1 MKETRE
7 ILVNWVGD
15 LEAFKA
21 EFPTV
26 RVVPIPEMLDDSYMI
41 IYECY
46 TEIVNDIEIEHD
58 FDDEYTWLDDNGD
71 LEVIG
76 KWKSNGNKKP
86 DNNNG
91 NNHNKTKYKKYLR
104 DIWNEDTQKFEK
116 APEDTP
122 VNCISGWNNRDI
134 TE

>member
-1 MKETRE
+1 MRETRE
-7 ILVNWVGD
+7 ILLNWIGD

-21 EFPTV
+21 EFTTV
-26 RVVPIPEMLDDSYMI
+26 QVVPIPEMIEGSYMI

-58 FDDEYTWLDDNGD
+58 FDDEYTWLDANGA

-76 KWKSNGNKKP
+76 KWKTNGNKKP

-91 NNHNKTKYKKYLR
+91 NNHTKTKYKKWLR
-104 DIWNEDTQKFEK
+104 KVWDCLLYTS
-116 APEDTP
+116 PSP
-122 VNCISGWNNRDI
+122 RDS
-134 TE
+134 

>member
-1 MKETRE
+1 MRETRE

-15 LEAFKA
+15 LIAFKA

-26 RVVPIPEMLDDSYMI
+26 QVVPIPEMVDDSYMI

-58 FDDEYTWLDDNGD
+58 FDDEYTWLDDNGT

-76 KWKSNGNKKP
+76 KWKTNGNKKP

-91 NNHNKTKYKKYLR
+91 NNHTKTKYKKWLR
-104 DIWNEDTQKFEK
+104 KVWNEDTQKWVK
-116 APEDTP
+116 PPSDTR
-122 VNCISGWNNRDI
+122 VNGVSGWNNRDI
-134 TE
+134 T

>member
-1 MKETRE
+1 MRETRE

-15 LEAFKA
+15 ITDFKS

-26 RVVPIPEMLDDSYMI
+26 QVVPIPEMLDDSYMI
-41 IYECY
+41 VYECY

-76 KWKSNGNKKP
+76 KWKTNGNKKP

-91 NNHNKTKYKKYLR
+91 NNHTKTKYKKWLR
-104 DIWNEDTQKFEK
+104 EVWNEDKQKWEK
-116 APEDTP
+116 PPSDTK
-122 VNCISGWNNRDI
+122 VNGVSGWMERDI
-134 TE
+134 T

>member
-7 ILVNWVGD
+7 ILVNWIGD

-26 RVVPIPEMLDDSYMI
+26 QVVPIPEMLDDSYMI

-46 TEIVNDIEIEHD
+46 TEIVNDVEIEHD

-91 NNHNKTKYKKYLR
+91 NNHTKTKYKKWLR
-104 DIWNEDTQKFEK
+104 KVWDEDKQKWVK
-116 APEDTP
+116 PPSDTRING
-122 VNCISGWNNRDI
+122 VSGWNNRDI
-134 TE
+134 T

>member
-15 LEAFKA
+15 LIAFKA

-26 RVVPIPEMLDDSYMI
+26 QVVPIPEMVDDSYMI

-58 FDDEYTWLDDNGD
+58 FDDEYTWLDDNGT

-76 KWKSNGNKKP
+76 KWKNNGNKKP

-91 NNHNKTKYKKYLR
+91 NNHTKTKYKKWLR
-104 DIWNEDTQKFEK
+104 KVWNEDTQKWVK
-116 APEDTP
+116 PPSDTR
-122 VNCISGWNNRDI
+122 VNGVSGWNNRDI
-134 TE
+134 T